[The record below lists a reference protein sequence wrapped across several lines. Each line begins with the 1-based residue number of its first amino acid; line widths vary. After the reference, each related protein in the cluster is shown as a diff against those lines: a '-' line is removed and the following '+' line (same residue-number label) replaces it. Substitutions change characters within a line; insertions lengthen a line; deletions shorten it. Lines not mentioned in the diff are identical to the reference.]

1 MKNLRIKL
9 LISLI
14 AFALILVAVIFYVN
28 RQILTED
35 IKKQEVMNRTLI
47 ENHILRDMQTV
58 DNAYFYFDKN
68 LSDNMEEV
76 LRKLITY
83 YKENPYIAKWDL
95 QKVKSEN
102 EMDVYILDQSN
113 TVIYTTF
120 EKDKGLNFSE
130 CCHRFST
137 LLDERRASGQYY
149 TDGIDISTTT
159 GGYRK
164 FGYLATPDK
173 KYLFE
178 VGIDLLEDPVF
189 QTFNFT
195 KTADYLIDKYVD
207 LLEVQTINAGGVFFD
222 DSKSREITVNDQSKM
237 FQEHFEQAKKTM
249 KPTEYQKEFKNGYI
263 EKYRFLPYEAEAI
276 RGESSKRVVF
286 VKYGNFTEIRALT
299 KNTKQ
304 FRGLLFIAL
313 GTSFIMLIVI
323 NKLLSKTIHLATY
336 DPLTN
341 VYNRATYIRKMDKL
355 LRQRKTNQPGLLLLD
370 LDNFKQVNDRHGHV
384 EGDKILIETAKTLKQ
399 EVGKN
404 GFVVRFGG
412 DEFAIVLYDTKDE
425 HMEKLAKSILEKIH
439 YLRYAD
445 KVSIDRWSVLS
456 VSMGGAICIHPDE
469 SERSLF
475 ERADK
480 ALYQSKNAGKDR
492 YTSYVKAPTNKES

>member
-14 AFALILVAVIFYVN
+14 AFALILVAVIFCVN

-137 LLDERRASGQYY
+137 LLNERRASGQYH

-276 RGESSKRVVF
+276 RGESSKRIVF

-370 LDNFKQVNDRHGHV
+370 LDNFKQVNDKYGHV

-425 HMEKLAKSILEKIH
+425 HMEKIANSILEKIH
-439 YLRYAD
+439 HLRYAD
-445 KVSIDRWSVLS
+445 KVPIDRWSVLS
-456 VSMGGAICIHPDE
+456 VSMGGAICMHPDE
-469 SERSLF
+469 SERSVF

-492 YTSYVKAPTNKES
+492 YTSYVKTPTNKES

>member
-370 LDNFKQVNDRHGHV
+370 LDNFKQVNDRFGHV
-384 EGDKILIETAKTLKQ
+384 EGDKILIETARTLKQ

-425 HMEKLAKSILEKIH
+425 YMERLAHSILEKIH
-439 YLRYAD
+439 HLKFAD
-445 KVSIDRWSVLS
+445 KIAVDKWSVLS
-456 VSMGGAICIHPDE
+456 VSMGGAICSHPDE

-480 ALYQSKNAGKDR
+480 ALYQSKNAGKDQ
-492 YTSYVKAPTNKES
+492 YTIYEEVTVEEES